1 VPNSRIKTERRE
13 TMIKAGIVGA
23 TGIVGQ
29 QFLVA
34 LKGHPW
40 IKITALAASEKS
52 AGRSY
57 KKAITDT
64 QSGALRWFCQ
74 EPPVEE
80 VMAMPVQNATEMDI
94 SALDVVFSAIESDQ
108 AKILEPKFARDKAVI
123 STASAF
129 RYDEDVPI
137 LIPGINS
144 EHAKL
149 ITVQRKARGWKG
161 FITPIPNCTT
171 TGLVITLKPIYE
183 SFGVNA
189 VIMTSLQALS
199 GAGRSPGVIGLDI
212 LDNVIPFI
220 AGEEEKVQRETQKIL
235 GNFAGNSVNP
245 AKFNVSC
252 TCTRVNVREGHT
264 ESVFV
269 STQKACEVNDV
280 AEAMRGYNGSA
291 NEVELP
297 SAPKHMIIVNEDPF
311 RPQPRLD
318 RDAEDGMA
326 TVVGRIR
333 KDNVLKNG
341 IKYLLVSHNTKM
353 GAAKGAVLV
362 AELLIRDGYIL

>member
-1 VPNSRIKTERRE
+1 
-13 TMIKAGIVGA
+13 MIKAGIIGA

-34 LKGHPW
+34 LRGHPW
-40 IKITALAASEKS
+40 IEIATLAASERS

-57 KKAITDT
+57 KEAISDT

-74 EPPVEE
+74 ESLVEE
-80 VMAMPVQNATEMDI
+80 VMGMPVQNAAQMDV
-94 SALDVVFSAIESDQ
+94 SALDIIFSAIESDQ
-108 AKILEPKFARDKAVI
+108 AKILEPKFAREKAVI

-129 RYDEDVPI
+129 RYDKDVPI

-149 ITVQRKARGWKG
+149 IDVQRKTRGWKG
-161 FITPIPNCTT
+161 FVTPIPNCTT
-171 TGLVITLKPIYE
+171 AGLAITLKPIHE

-189 VIMTSLQALS
+189 VIMTSMQALS
-199 GAGRSPGVIGLDI
+199 GAGRSPGVMGLDI

-235 GNFAGNSVNP
+235 GSLAGSSIST

-269 STQKACEVNDV
+269 STEKACEASDI
-280 AEAMRGYNGSA
+280 ARAMREYVGLPGDID
-291 NEVELP
+291 LP
-297 SAPKHMIIVNEDPF
+297 SAPKHIIIVREDPF

-318 RDAEDGMA
+318 RDAEAGMA

-341 IKYLLVSHNTKM
+341 IKYVLVSHNTKM

-362 AELLIRDGYIL
+362 AELLIRDGYIS

>member
-1 VPNSRIKTERRE
+1 MV
-13 TMIKAGIVGA
+13 KAAIVGA

-34 LKGHPW
+34 LKNHPW
-40 IKITALAASEKS
+40 IEITALAASERS

-57 KKAITDT
+57 EKAISDA

-80 VMAMPVQNATEMDI
+80 VMTMPVQNAAEMDT
-94 SALDVVFSAIESDQ
+94 SALDIVFSAVESDQ
-108 AKILEPKFARDKAVI
+108 AKILEPKFAREKAVI

-149 ITVQRKARGWKG
+149 INVQRKTRGWKG

-171 TGLVITLKPIYE
+171 AGLAITLKPIYE

-189 VIMTSLQALS
+189 VIMTSMQALS
-199 GAGRSPGVIGLDI
+199 GAGRSSGVIGLDI

-220 AGEEEKVQRETQKIL
+220 VGEEEKVQQETQKIL
-235 GNFAGNSVNP
+235 GSFAGNTVNP
-245 AKFNVSC
+245 ARFNVSC

-269 STQKACEVNDV
+269 STQKTCAVDEITRVLR
-280 AEAMRGYNGSA
+280 EYNGLVGGA
-291 NEVELP
+291 ELP
-297 SAPKHMIIVNEDPF
+297 SAPRHMIIVHEDPF

-333 KDNVLKNG
+333 KDNVLENG

-362 AELLIRDGYIL
+362 AELLIRDGYIS

>member
-1 VPNSRIKTERRE
+1 MV
-13 TMIKAGIVGA
+13 KAGIIGA

-29 QFLVA
+29 QFLVS

-40 IKITALAASEKS
+40 IETAALAASERS

-57 KKAITDT
+57 KEAITDAR
-64 QSGALRWFCQ
+64 SGALRWFCQ

-80 VMAMPVQNATEMDI
+80 VMAMPVQNAAEMDV
-94 SALDVVFSAIESDQ
+94 SALDIVFSAIESDQ
-108 AKILEPKFARDKAVI
+108 ARILEPKFARDKAVI

-129 RYDEDVPI
+129 RYEEDVPI

-149 ITVQRKARGWKG
+149 ISIQRKTRGWKG

-171 TGLVITLKPIYE
+171 SGLAITLKPIYE

-189 VIMTSLQALS
+189 VIMTSMQALS
-199 GAGRSPGVIGLDI
+199 GAGRSSGVIGLDI

-235 GNFAGNSVNP
+235 GSLAGNSVNP

-269 STQKACEVNDV
+269 STQKACGVNEIAAV
-280 AEAMRGYNGSA
+280 MRAYSGSA

-297 SAPKHMIIVNEDPF
+297 SAPKHMIIVRDDPL

-333 KDNVLKNG
+333 KDSVLQNG

-362 AELLIRDGYIL
+362 AELLIRDGYIS

>member
-1 VPNSRIKTERRE
+1 MR
-13 TMIKAGIVGA
+13 KAGIVGA

-34 LKGHPW
+34 LKDHPW
-40 IKITALAASEKS
+40 IEIGALAASERS

-57 KKAITDT
+57 KEAITDAG
-64 QSGALRWFCQ
+64 SGALRWFCQ
-74 EPPVEE
+74 EPPVQE
-80 VMAMPVQNATEMDI
+80 VMDMRVQNAAEMDA
-94 SALDVVFSAIESDQ
+94 SALDIVFSAVESDQ
-108 AKILEPKFARDKAVI
+108 ARTLEPKFARDRAVI

-144 EHAKL
+144 GHAKL
-149 ITVQRKARGWKG
+149 IDVQRRTRGWRG
-161 FITPIPNCTT
+161 FIAPIPNCTT
-171 TGLVITLKPIYE
+171 AGLAITLKPIHE

-189 VIMTSLQALS
+189 VIMTSMQALS
-199 GAGRSPGVIGLDI
+199 GAGRSPGVMGLDI
-212 LDNVIPFI
+212 LDNVIPHV

-235 GNFAGNSVNP
+235 GSLAGNSISP
-245 AKFNVSC
+245 AKFNASC

-269 STQKACEVNDV
+269 STQKAS
-280 AEAMRGYNGSA
+280 EASDIASVMREYVGLAGDTD
-291 NEVELP
+291 LP
-297 SAPKHMIIVNEDPF
+297 SAPRHMIIVHEDPY

-341 IKYLLVSHNTKM
+341 VKYVLVSHNTKM
-353 GAAKGAVLV
+353 GAAKGAVLI
-362 AELLIRDGYIL
+362 AELLIRDGYIP

>member
-1 VPNSRIKTERRE
+1 MLE
-13 TMIKAGIVGA
+13 AGIVGA

-40 IKITALAASEKS
+40 IQVAALAASEKS
-52 AGRSY
+52 AGRTY
-57 KKAITDT
+57 REAITDPQT
-64 QSGALRWFCQ
+64 GALRWYCQ

-80 VMAMPVQNATEMDI
+80 VMGMPVQNAAEMDI
-94 SALDVVFSAIESDQ
+94 SSLDIVFSAVESDQ
-108 AKILEPKFARDKAVI
+108 AKVLEPKFAKDKAVI

-144 EHAKL
+144 EQAKL
-149 ITVQRKARGWKG
+149 INVQRKSRGWKG

-171 TGLVITLKPIYE
+171 TGLAITLKPIYD

-189 VIMTSLQALS
+189 VIMTSMQALS

-212 LDNVIPFI
+212 LDNIIPYI
-220 AGEEEKVQRETQKIL
+220 VGEEEKVQRETQKIL
-235 GNFAGNSVNP
+235 GKFAGDSITP
-245 AKFNVSC
+245 ARFNVSC

-269 STQKACEVNDV
+269 STCKPCEVSDV
-280 AEAMRGYNGSA
+280 IKAMREYKGSA
-291 NEVELP
+291 KESELP
-297 SAPKHMIIVNEDPF
+297 SAPKHFILVHEDPF

-326 TVVGRIR
+326 TVVGRVR
-333 KDNVLKNG
+333 KDSVLENG

-362 AELLIRDGYIL
+362 AELLIRDGYIS

>member
-1 VPNSRIKTERRE
+1 MRKEI
-13 TMIKAGIVGA
+13 IGKAGVVGA

-29 QFLVA
+29 QFIVA

-40 IKITALAASEKS
+40 IEIAALAASEKS

-57 KKAITDT
+57 KEAITDV

-80 VMAMPVQNATEMDI
+80 VMAMPVQNAAEI
-94 SALDVVFSAIESDQ
+94 HVSALDIIFSAIESDH
-108 AKILEPKFARDKAVI
+108 AKTLEPKFARDKAVI

-129 RYDEDVPI
+129 RYDEDVPV

-149 ITVQRKARGWKG
+149 IDVQRKARGWKG

-171 TGLVITLKPIYE
+171 TGLAITLKPIYE

-189 VIMTSLQALS
+189 VIMTSMQALS

-245 AKFNVSC
+245 AKFNASC

-269 STQKACEVNDV
+269 STQKVCEVAEV
-280 AEAMRGYNGSA
+280 ARAMREYNGSA
-291 NEVELP
+291 NEVDLP
-297 SAPKHMIIVNEDPF
+297 STPKHMIIVHEDPF

-333 KDNVLKNG
+333 QDSVLKNG

-362 AELLIRDGYIL
+362 AELLIRDGYIS

>member
-1 VPNSRIKTERRE
+1 
-13 TMIKAGIVGA
+13 MIKAGIVGA

-40 IKITALAASEKS
+40 IEIAALAASERS

-57 KKAITDT
+57 KGAITDS

-74 EPPVEE
+74 EPPVQE
-80 VMAMPVQNATEMDI
+80 VMDMPVQNAAEMDA
-94 SALDVVFSAIESDQ
+94 SALDIIFSAVESDQ
-108 AKILEPKFARDKAVI
+108 AKILEPKFATDKAVI

-149 ITVQRKARGWKG
+149 IDVQRKTRGWKG

-171 TGLVITLKPIYE
+171 AGLAITLKPIHE

-189 VIMTSLQALS
+189 VIMTSMQALS
-199 GAGRSPGVIGLDI
+199 GAGRSPGVTGLDI

-220 AGEEEKVQRETQKIL
+220 VGEEEKVQRETQKIL
-235 GNFAGNSVNP
+235 GNFAGNSVGT
-245 AKFNVSC
+245 AKFNISC
-252 TCTRVNVREGHT
+252 TCTRVDVREGHT

-269 STQKACEVNDV
+269 STQKTCDVDDV
-280 AEAMRGYNGSA
+280 ARAMMEYVGLPGDTD
-291 NEVELP
+291 LP
-297 SAPKHMIIVNEDPF
+297 SAPRHMIIVHEDPF

-318 RDAEDGMA
+318 RDADDGMA

-333 KDNVLKNG
+333 KDNVLENG
-341 IKYLLVSHNTKM
+341 VKYVLVSHNTKM

-362 AELLIRDGYIL
+362 AELLIRDGYIS

>member
-1 VPNSRIKTERRE
+1 MV
-13 TMIKAGIVGA
+13 KAAIVGA

-34 LKGHPW
+34 LKNHPW
-40 IKITALAASEKS
+40 IEITALAASERS

-57 KKAITDT
+57 EKAISDA

-80 VMAMPVQNATEMDI
+80 VMTMPVQNAAEMDI
-94 SALDVVFSAIESDQ
+94 SALDIVFSAVESDQ
-108 AKILEPKFARDKAVI
+108 AKILEPKFAREKAVI

-149 ITVQRKARGWKG
+149 INVQRKARGWKG

-171 TGLVITLKPIYE
+171 AGLVITLKPIYE

-189 VIMTSLQALS
+189 VIMTSMQALS

-220 AGEEEKVQRETQKIL
+220 VGEEEKVQQETQKIL
-235 GNFAGNSVNP
+235 GSFAGNTVNP
-245 AKFNVSC
+245 ARFNVSC

-269 STQKACEVNDV
+269 STQKTCAVDEITRVLR
-280 AEAMRGYNGSA
+280 EYNGLVGGA
-291 NEVELP
+291 ELP
-297 SAPKHMIIVNEDPF
+297 SAPRHMIIVHEDPF

-333 KDNVLKNG
+333 KDNVLENG

-362 AELLIRDGYIL
+362 AELLIRDGYIS

>member
-1 VPNSRIKTERRE
+1 
-13 TMIKAGIVGA
+13 
-23 TGIVGQ
+23 
-29 QFLVA
+29 
-34 LKGHPW
+34 
-40 IKITALAASEKS
+40 
-52 AGRSY
+52 
-57 KKAITDT
+57 
-64 QSGALRWFCQ
+64 
-74 EPPVEE
+74 
-80 VMAMPVQNATEMDI
+80 
-94 SALDVVFSAIESDQ
+94 
-108 AKILEPKFARDKAVI
+108 ARDRAVI

-149 ITVQRKARGWKG
+149 INVQRKARGWKG
-161 FITPIPNCTT
+161 FIAPIPNCTT
-171 TGLVITLKPIYE
+171 TGLAITLKPIYE

-189 VIMTSLQALS
+189 VIMTSMQALS

-235 GNFAGNSVNP
+235 GKVAGNSVSP
-245 AKFNVSC
+245 ARFNVSC

-269 STQKACEVNDV
+269 STQQACEVNDV
-280 AEAMRGYNGSA
+280 ARAMTEYRGSA

-297 SAPKHMIIVNEDPF
+297 SAPRHMIIVHEDPF

-362 AELLIRDGYIL
+362 AELLIRDGYIS

>member
-1 VPNSRIKTERRE
+1 MV
-13 TMIKAGIVGA
+13 KAAIVGA

-34 LKGHPW
+34 LKNHPW
-40 IKITALAASEKS
+40 FEITALAASERS

-57 KKAITDT
+57 EKAISDA

-80 VMAMPVQNATEMDI
+80 VMTMPVQNAAEMDT
-94 SALDVVFSAIESDQ
+94 SALDIVFSAVESDQ
-108 AKILEPKFARDKAVI
+108 AKILEPKFAREKAVI

-149 ITVQRKARGWKG
+149 INVQRKARGWKG

-171 TGLVITLKPIYE
+171 AGLAITLKPIYE

-189 VIMTSLQALS
+189 VIMTSMQALS
-199 GAGRSPGVIGLDI
+199 GAGRSSGVIGLDI

-220 AGEEEKVQRETQKIL
+220 VGEEEKVQRETQKIL
-235 GNFAGNSVNP
+235 GSFAGNTVNP
-245 AKFNVSC
+245 ARFNVSC

-269 STQKACEVNDV
+269 STQKTCAVDEITRVLR
-280 AEAMRGYNGSA
+280 EYNGLVGGA
-291 NEVELP
+291 ELP
-297 SAPKHMIIVNEDPF
+297 SAPRHMIIVHEDPF

-333 KDNVLKNG
+333 KDNVLENG

-362 AELLIRDGYIL
+362 AELLIRDGYIS

>member
-1 VPNSRIKTERRE
+1 
-13 TMIKAGIVGA
+13 MLKAAIVGA

-29 QFLVA
+29 QFIVA
-34 LKGHPW
+34 LEKHPW
-40 IKITALAASEKS
+40 IKIAALAASERS

-57 KKAITDT
+57 KEAITSA
-64 QSGALRWFCQ
+64 QSGALRWFCE

-80 VMAMPVQNATEMDI
+80 VMGMEVQNAIKMNTSNIDI
-94 SALDVVFSAIESDQ
+94 VFSAIESDQ
-108 AKILEPKFARDKAVI
+108 AKILEPKFAINKPVI

-129 RYDEDVPI
+129 RYDDDVPI

-149 ITVQRKARGWKG
+149 IAIQRKSRGWKG

-171 TGLVITLKPIYE
+171 CGLAITLKPIYKT
-183 SFGVNA
+183 FGINA
-189 VIMTSLQALS
+189 VIMTSMQAMS
-199 GAGRSPGVIGLDI
+199 GAGRSPGVLGIDI

-220 AGEEEKVQRETQKIL
+220 PGEEEKTQRETQKIL
-235 GNFAGNSVNP
+235 GDFDGTSVKP
-245 AKFNVSC
+245 ARFNVSS
-252 TCTRVNVREGHT
+252 TCTRINVREGHT

-269 STQKACEVNDV
+269 STQKACE
-280 AEAMRGYNGSA
+280 AEDIAQAMREYTGATS
-291 NEVELP
+291 LP
-297 SAPKHMIIVNEDPF
+297 SAPEHPIIVLDDPF

-318 RDAEDGMA
+318 RDADDGMA

-333 KDNVLKNG
+333 KDTVLENG

-362 AELLIRDGYIL
+362 AELLIQNKCIS

>member
-1 VPNSRIKTERRE
+1 MV
-13 TMIKAGIVGA
+13 KAGIVGA

-40 IKITALAASEKS
+40 IQIAGLAASERS

-57 KKAITDT
+57 REAITDA

-80 VMAMPVQNATEMDI
+80 VMDMPVQNATEMDV
-94 SALDVVFSAIESDQ
+94 SALDIVFSAIESDQ
-108 AKILEPKFARDKAVI
+108 ARILEPRFAKDRAVI

-149 ITVQRKARGWKG
+149 INVQRKARGWKG

-171 TGLVITLKPIYE
+171 TGLAITLKPICE

-189 VIMTSLQALS
+189 VIMTSMQALS

-220 AGEEEKVQRETQKIL
+220 GGEEEKVQRETQKIL
-235 GNFAGNSVNP
+235 GKVAGSSVSP

-269 STQKACEVNDV
+269 STQQACEVNDV
-280 AEAMRGYNGSA
+280 AKAMKEYRGSA
-291 NEVELP
+291 NEVGLP
-297 SAPKHMIIVNEDPF
+297 SAPKHMIIVHEDPF

-318 RDAEDGMA
+318 RDAEDGMTTA
-326 TVVGRIR
+326 VGRIR

-362 AELLIRDGYIL
+362 AELLIRDGYIS

>member
-1 VPNSRIKTERRE
+1 
-13 TMIKAGIVGA
+13 MIRAGIVGA
-23 TGIVGQ
+23 TGVVGQ

-34 LKGHPW
+34 LKDHPW
-40 IKITALAASEKS
+40 IQTAALAASERS
-52 AGRSY
+52 AGHSY
-57 KKAITDT
+57 KEAITDAH
-64 QSGALRWFCQ
+64 SGALRWFCQ

-80 VMAMPVQNATEMDI
+80 VMAMPVLNAIDMDI
-94 SALDVVFSAIESDQ
+94 SALDIIFSAVESDQ
-108 AKILEPKFARDKAVI
+108 AKILEPKFARDKAVV

-137 LIPGINS
+137 LIPGVNS
-144 EHAKL
+144 EHARL
-149 ITVQRKARGWKG
+149 INVQRKGRGWKG

-171 TGLVITLKPIYE
+171 TGLAITLKPIYE

-189 VIMTSLQALS
+189 VIMTSMQALS

-235 GNFAGNSVNP
+235 GGFAGNSVSP
-245 AKFNVSC
+245 ARFDVSC

-269 STQKACEVNDV
+269 STQKPCEVSDV
-280 AEAMRGYNGSA
+280 VRAMREYSGSA
-291 NEVELP
+291 NETELP
-297 SAPKHMIIVNEDPF
+297 SAPERMIIVRDDPF

-318 RDAEDGMA
+318 RDTEDGMA
-326 TVVGRIR
+326 TVVGRVR
-333 KDNVLKNG
+333 KDDVLKNG
-341 IKYLLVSHNTKM
+341 IKYVLVSHNTKM

-362 AELLIRDGYIL
+362 AELLIRDGYIS

>member
-1 VPNSRIKTERRE
+1 MPKS
-13 TMIKAGIVGA
+13 GIVGA

-34 LKGHPW
+34 LKNHPW
-40 IKITALAASEKS
+40 IEIATLAASERS
-52 AGRSY
+52 AGRTY
-57 KKAITDT
+57 KEAITDA

-74 EPPVEE
+74 EPPIEE
-80 VMAMPVQNATEMDI
+80 VMDVPVQNAAEMDV
-94 SALDVVFSAIESDQ
+94 SALDIIFSAIESDQ
-108 AKILEPKFARDKAVI
+108 AKILEPKFASEKAVI

-149 ITVQRKARGWKG
+149 INVQKKARGWKG

-171 TGLVITLKPIYE
+171 TGLAITLKPIYE
-183 SFGVNA
+183 SFGVHA
-189 VIMTSLQALS
+189 VIMTSMQALS

-220 AGEEEKVQRETQKIL
+220 VGEEEKVQRETQKIL
-235 GNFAGNSVNP
+235 GSFVGNSISS

-252 TCTRVNVREGHT
+252 SCTRVNVREGHT

-269 STQKACEVNDV
+269 STEKTCEVSDV
-280 AEAMRGYNGSA
+280 ARAMREYNGSA
-291 NEVELP
+291 KEADLP
-297 SAPKHMIIVNEDPF
+297 STPKHMIIVHEDPF

-362 AELLIRDGYIL
+362 AELLIREGYIS

>member
-1 VPNSRIKTERRE
+1 
-13 TMIKAGIVGA
+13 MLKAAIVGA

-29 QFLVA
+29 QFIVA
-34 LKGHPW
+34 LKNHPW
-40 IKITALAASEKS
+40 IEIAAFAASERS

-57 KKAITDT
+57 KEAITDA

-80 VMAMPVQNATEMDI
+80 IMGMPVQNAIKMDASTI
-94 SALDVVFSAIESDQ
+94 DIVFSAIESDQ
-108 AKILEPKFARDKAVI
+108 AKILEPKFAITKPVI

-129 RYDEDVPI
+129 RYDDDVPI

-149 ITVQRKARGWKG
+149 LDVQRKSRGWEG

-171 TGLVITLKPIYE
+171 CGLAITLKPIYE
-183 SFGVNA
+183 SFGINA
-189 VIMTSLQALS
+189 VIMTSMQAMS
-199 GAGRSPGVIGLDI
+199 GAGRSPGVLGLDI

-220 AGEEEKVQRETQKIL
+220 PGEEEKTQRETQKIL
-235 GNFAGNSVNP
+235 GNFEGSSIKP
-245 AKFNVSC
+245 ARFALSS

-269 STQKACEVNDV
+269 STQKACQVEDI
-280 AEAMRGYNGSA
+280 AKAMREYAGPCV
-291 NEVELP
+291 EVDLP
-297 SAPKHMIIVNEDPF
+297 SAPKHPIIVLDDPF

-333 KDNVLKNG
+333 KDAVLENG

-362 AELLIRDGYIL
+362 AELLIREGYIS

>member
-1 VPNSRIKTERRE
+1 
-13 TMIKAGIVGA
+13 MIKAGVVGA
-23 TGIVGQ
+23 TGVVGQ
-29 QFLVA
+29 QFLAA
-34 LKGHPW
+34 LKDHPW
-40 IKITALAASEKS
+40 IQTVALAASERS
-52 AGRSY
+52 AGHSY
-57 KKAITDT
+57 KEAITDT
-64 QSGALRWFCQ
+64 HSGALRWFCQ

-80 VMAMPVQNATEMDI
+80 IMAMPVQNAIDLDI
-94 SALDVVFSAIESDQ
+94 SALDIVFSAVESDQ
-108 AKILEPKFARDKAVI
+108 AKILEPKFARDKAVV

-137 LIPGINS
+137 LIPAVNS
-144 EHAKL
+144 EHARL
-149 ITVQRKARGWKG
+149 INIQRKARGWKG

-171 TGLVITLKPIYE
+171 TGLTITLKPIYE

-189 VIMTSLQALS
+189 AIMTSMQALS

-235 GNFAGNSVNP
+235 GDLAGNSINP

-280 AEAMRGYNGSA
+280 VMAMREYGGSA
-291 NEVELP
+291 NETELP
-297 SAPKHMIIVNEDPF
+297 SAPEHMIIVRDDPL

-318 RDAEDGMA
+318 RDTEAGMA

-341 IKYLLVSHNTKM
+341 IKYVLVSHNTKM
-353 GAAKGAVLV
+353 GAARGAVLV
-362 AELLIRDGYIL
+362 AELLIRDGYVS